1 MEPAGMKSLLV
12 FLVLAAVAGALV
24 YRYVLATPEARVC
37 SRLTELCGEQ
47 GAATSCERDFGE
59 LRKALGP
66 DALERTADCVV
77 ESATCTEAVACMAT
91 GLLRDVTDQ
100 LGKGI
105 ERSLKQE

>member
-1 MEPAGMKSLLV
+1 MKSLLIV
-12 FLVLAAVAGALV
+12 LVLAAAAGALV
-24 YRYVLATPEARVC
+24 YRFVLATPEARVC

-47 GAATSCERDFGE
+47 GASSCESDFGK

-66 DALERTADCVV
+66 DALERTADCVD

-91 GLLRDVTDQ
+91 GLLRDSFEQ

-105 ERSLKQE
+105 ERGLGQE